1 MTQQRKQSHDH
12 EKSRPCRIDNDAGCD
27 LRSRICGRG
36 RIVRPGLARS
46 DRPLGPATATRLQC
60 SLSGDGDADG
70 RDQCAPLSWR
80 TEIERLTS
88 LSLQCCRTDIPGK
101 RAGRTSVSRDVLNGS
116 VLRGDDVSTH
126 KRSTQPHV
134 RSCRLES
141 VRLVRDQNAVE
152 IFSRNG
158 CNRETRMRTQSL

>member
-1 MTQQRKQSHDH
+1 MTQQRKQSHGD

-60 SLSGDGDADG
+60 FLSGDGDADG

-88 LSLQCCRTDIPGK
+88 SSLQRCRTDIPGK
-101 RAGRTSVSRDVLNGS
+101 RAGLPTSVQRSLTVAAVARKVCAWCVTKTLTKSSREMAVIAKPGCVRNLS
-116 VLRGDDVSTH
+116 ERPTCTKRGLA
-126 KRSTQPHV
+126 P
-134 RSCRLES
+134 
-141 VRLVRDQNAVE
+141 
-152 IFSRNG
+152 
-158 CNRETRMRTQSL
+158 